1 MCPELPLA
9 GRAAVAFTWIWKQS
23 LGYLPQPAELQ
34 RGDVPRGPVLELGS
48 KQ

>member
-1 MCPELPLA
+1 MWPELPLA